1 MQTQFLHFGARYLT
15 KKNKIDMYLAKMLDF
30 SCEVYC
36 VAAFGVVF
44 HLYIETFRK
53 RWCVVVEGW
62 CVGCNPPFVDCG
74 IRLIGLP
81 APFR

>member
-1 MQTQFLHFGARYLT
+1 MP
-15 KKNKIDMYLAKMLDF
+15 
-30 SCEVYC
+30 
-36 VAAFGVVF
+36 
-44 HLYIETFRK
+44 
-53 RWCVVVEGW
+53 WGW